1 MLSFLSDKALNET
14 LERVLQSGYFDRV
27 QSHQNG
33 VCAEEEEQT
42 AAVEVSEA
50 EEHPPDAGKSRFML
64 LSRVTFILKP
74 LRSRLISERLTFMSP
89 NRG

>member
-1 MLSFLSDKALNET
+1 MLFFLFFFFFFSDKALNET

-50 EEHPPDAGKSRFML
+50 EEHPPDAGKSHFML
-64 LSRVTFILKP
+64 LSRVTH
-74 LRSRLISERLTFMSP
+74 SETAAIQSDL
-89 NRG
+89 

>member
-1 MLSFLSDKALNET
+1 M

-33 VCAEEEEQT
+33 VCTEEEEQT

-50 EEHPPDAGKSRFML
+50 EEHPPDTGKTL
-64 LSRVTFILKP
+64 P
-74 LRSRLISERLTFMSP
+74 LVSYCLI
-89 NRG
+89 